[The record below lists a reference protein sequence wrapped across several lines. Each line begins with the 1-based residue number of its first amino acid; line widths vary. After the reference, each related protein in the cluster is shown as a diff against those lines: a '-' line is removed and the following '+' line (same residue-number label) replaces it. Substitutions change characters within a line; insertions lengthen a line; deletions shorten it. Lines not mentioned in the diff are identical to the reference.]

1 MKKRTIIFLLTAI
14 LLFSLSCSNAGKILT
29 PAEATA
35 SAVPTA
41 IPTLKSAESED
52 TLQIGDVVYLVNKSY
67 LISIFDGPGSKKIVT
82 AQERGAKVKVLQVSL
97 ASDGTLWYQVE
108 TPAGTG
114 WVPEKNLSEEKP

>member
-52 TLQIGDVVYLVNKSY
+52 TLQIGDVVYLVNQSY
-67 LISIFDGPGSKKIVT
+67 LVNIFDGPGSKKIVT
-82 AQERGAKVKVLQVSL
+82 AKERGAKVKVLQVSL
-97 ASDGTLWYQVE
+97 ASDGTLWYQIE
-108 TPAGTG
+108 APAGTG